1 MGCNWSF
8 LRGVPLDRAPFV
20 VWKNLFTPANPL
32 LCKSCMFARFALIAT
47 IVLSS
52 ALAWGATYPLSN
64 GSSLEGEPISY
75 DARGVVLKLPDGTF
89 APREGWT
96 NFTQQALQEF
106 AKNPKIKIYVE
117 DHLDVAEPE
126 DNQAKVEIK
135 PKHVDRLAR
144 PDATAGWGALF
155 GSTISLTFIL
165 LIYVGNIYA
174 GYEVGLFRNYPPFLV
189 AGVAAVTPVVGP
201 IIFLCL
207 PTRIQKSIDEI
218 SAESMARHV
227 AEAEAAGTA
236 PKLTAGAG
244 SRGEEEAAP
253 AAAKPEI
260 TVFQRGQTS
269 FNRRFFET
277 KFAGFL
283 KPVPGEAEKDK
294 EIYVRS
300 ARGEYV
306 GNRLTRILP
315 NELTMQISKGD
326 ATADVIIPFGEIYEI
341 QIRPRPVAAT

>member
-1 MGCNWSF
+1 
-8 LRGVPLDRAPFV
+8 
-20 VWKNLFTPANPL
+20 
-32 LCKSCMFARFALIAT
+32 MFARFALIAT
-47 IVLSS
+47 IVLSC
-52 ALAWGATYPLSN
+52 AFAQGAIYTLSN

-75 DARGVVLKLPDGTF
+75 NAVGVVLKLPDGTF
-89 APREGWT
+89 AQREGWT

-106 AKNPKIKIYVE
+106 AKNPKIKPFIE
-117 DHLDVAEPE
+117 DQLDVPEPE
-126 DNQAKVEIK
+126 DEKPKLEIK
-135 PKHVDRLAR
+135 PKHVNRLAR
-144 PDATAGWGALF
+144 PDPNAGWGALF
-155 GSTISLTFIL
+155 SSTIGLTFIL

-189 AGVAAVTPVVGP
+189 AGVAAVVPVLGP
-201 IIFLCL
+201 IFFLCL

-227 AEAEAAGTA
+227 AEAEATGTA
-236 PKLTAGAG
+236 PKLSAGAA
-244 SRGEEEAAP
+244 SHDEEGAAP
-253 AAAKPEI
+253 AAAAKPEI

-283 KPVPGEAEKDK
+283 RPVPGEAEKDK
-294 EIYVRS
+294 EIYIRS

-315 NELTMQISKGD
+315 NELTMQINKGD

-341 QIRPRPVAAT
+341 QIRPRTVAAT